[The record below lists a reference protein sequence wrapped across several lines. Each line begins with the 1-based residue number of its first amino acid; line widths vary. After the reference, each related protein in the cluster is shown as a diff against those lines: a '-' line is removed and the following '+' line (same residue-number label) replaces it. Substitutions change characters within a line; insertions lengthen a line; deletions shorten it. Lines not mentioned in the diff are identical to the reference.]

1 MASRVYSSLRYM
13 SFGGFSCCRAW
24 AVVIQASVLQVSC
37 SVGAAHGFDH
47 CAACWIFPDE
57 GLNLCPLHCQ
67 VDPHLPGKSWKS
79 HLFRTVNEILLL
91 LSFIHYIYVRKF
103 FFFLFT
109 MLQVVMMQRW
119 EELTWPCPRAE
130 DLPAHVASAS
140 GSLISPLK
148 IYSFPPELQFSLV
161 PLCGYCV
168 LCTFLLKIVACGIN
182 SKILS
187 KAYRTVYNVAPSYL

>member
-24 AVVIQASVLQVSC
+24 AVVIQASVVAGFMLSGCSSC
-37 SVGAAHGFDH
+37 SVGAAHGFNH

-91 LSFIHYIYVRKF
+91 LSFIHYIYIRRF
-103 FFFLFT
+103 FFKII
-109 MLQVVMMQRW
+109 
-119 EELTWPCPRAE
+119 
-130 DLPAHVASAS
+130 HYAS
-140 GSLISPLK
+140 GSNDAVLRRADLALSQ
-148 IYSFPPELQFSLV
+148 SRGPPCPCRFSLWV
-161 PLCGYCV
+161 
-168 LCTFLLKIVACGIN
+168 
-182 SKILS
+182 SDLS
-187 KAYRTVYNVAPSYL
+187 TENL